1 LEGVRRLNTAMSDTP
16 LRRAA
21 AMASLPS
28 LIPVLLCLAL
38 IPTPGL
44 AQPSVRSATAVPFV
58 PATVRR
64 VPRSTVSAERIQ
76 LNAPTQPRVPSRDSL
91 RNGAI
96 IGAVIGAVAFGGL
109 AATLCKAHQE
119 MGGASCVP
127 DTLRFA
133 AIGGAIGTGAGL
145 AIDAARNDRSITVRL
160 AISF

>member
-1 LEGVRRLNTAMSDTP
+1 LDGVRQLNSAMSETP

-21 AMASLPS
+21 SMASLPS
-28 LIPVLLCLAL
+28 VIPVLLCLAL
-38 IPTPGL
+38 IPTSGL
-44 AQPSVRSATAVPFV
+44 AQPSIRNATAVPFA

-64 VPRSTVSAERIQ
+64 VPRFSVSAERIQ
-76 LNAPTQPRVPSRDSL
+76 LNAPTQPRVRSRDSL

-109 AATLCKAHQE
+109 AATLCKAYQE
-119 MGGASCVP
+119 KGGATCVP
-127 DTLRFA
+127 DTVRFA

-145 AIDAARNDRSITVRL
+145 AIDAARSDRRVTVRL

>member
-1 LEGVRRLNTAMSDTP
+1 MSETP

-21 AMASLPS
+21 SMASLTS
-28 LIPVLLCLAL
+28 LIPVLLCLVL
-38 IPTPGL
+38 IPIPVL
-44 AQPSVRSATAVPFV
+44 AQPSVRSATAVPSV

-64 VPRSTVSAERIQ
+64 VPRFSVSTERIQ
-76 LNAPTQPRVPSRDSL
+76 IDAPTQPGVGARDSL

-96 IGAVIGAVAFGGL
+96 IGAVIGAVAVGAF
-109 AATLCKAHQE
+109 AATLCHAYQE
-119 MGGASCVP
+119 RGGASCVP

-145 AIDAARNDRSITVRL
+145 ALDAARTDRGVTVRL